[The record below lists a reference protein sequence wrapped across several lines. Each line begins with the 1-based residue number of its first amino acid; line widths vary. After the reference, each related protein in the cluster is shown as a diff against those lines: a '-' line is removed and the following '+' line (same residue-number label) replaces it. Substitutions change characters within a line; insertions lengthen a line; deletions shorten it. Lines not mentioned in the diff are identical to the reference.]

1 MHDLNKLHN
10 SAMSHSRRSGL
21 SAVLLIALACWLG
34 GCSRDQKPIVEAIKP
49 AQQTL
54 EAAKGVEQTLQKAHE
69 SREAQ
74 SPKE

>member
-1 MHDLNKLHN
+1 MYDLAARLRQPDYLP
-10 SAMSHSRRSGL
+10 AIIM
-21 SAVLLIALACWLG
+21 VALAVWLT

-54 EAAKGVEQTLQKAHE
+54 EAAKGVEQTLQKAQE
-69 SREAQ
+69 NREAQ